1 MADHQES
8 AVLTSDKE
16 YVLRELQR
24 LGAVAVLRCKVA
36 ETLPSI
42 VASLVAGGM
51 RGIEV
56 TLTTP
61 RAIELIA
68 ELVEKYSRTEILLG
82 AGTVV
87 DVGEAEAAIDAGAR
101 YIVAPTINLD
111 VIKYCRERETVVI
124 PGAFTPTEI
133 ETAWRA
139 GADIVK
145 VFPAN
150 IGGPTYFKDLAGPLP
165 QIKLMPSGGVDFQ
178 TAPAFLAAGA
188 YAVAVGGAVIGRNF
202 ERPGAM
208 EEIRTNAERFVEL
221 LANSRKPK

>member
-8 AVLTSDKE
+8 AVLTNNKE
-16 YVLRELQR
+16 QVLRELHC
-24 LGAVAVLRCKVA
+24 LGAVSVLRVRTA
-36 ETLPSI
+36 ESLQPI
-42 VASLVAGGM
+42 VAALVAGGM
-51 RGIEV
+51 RAIEV

-68 ELVEKYSRTEILLG
+68 ELAEKYSPSEILLG

-87 DVGEAEAAIDAGAR
+87 DVGQAEAAIDAGAR

-111 VIKYCRERETVVI
+111 VIEYCRDRETVVI

-165 QIKLMPSGGVDFQ
+165 QIKLIPSGGVDFQ

-188 YAVAVGGAVIGRNF
+188 FAVAVGGAVIGRDF
-202 ERPGAM
+202 ERLDAM
-208 EEIRTNAERFVEL
+208 EEIRTNAARFVEL
-221 LANSRKPK
+221 LAKSRKPK